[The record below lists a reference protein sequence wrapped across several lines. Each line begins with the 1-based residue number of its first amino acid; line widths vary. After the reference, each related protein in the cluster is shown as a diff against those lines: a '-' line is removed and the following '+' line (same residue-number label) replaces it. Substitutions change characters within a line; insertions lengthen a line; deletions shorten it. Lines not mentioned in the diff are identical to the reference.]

1 MQEAGAED
9 CKSIETDKNFDLDS
23 YISAPW
29 YPQYM
34 KEQSYQKK
42 AEYSCT
48 KAEYHTKKN
57 NLWGWEIDV
66 ENSNED
72 KNTFLINCESVKY
85 GFFGNL
91 AVISKTA
98 FGILTANM
106 DTCYTDTVGDWKVG
120 IEHGKHG
127 PMREDINNW
136 GNEVAIA
143 GFQIIAM
150 T

>member
-1 MQEAGAED
+1 MSVTCWVFFPGKLKDRIHLLPVSTSGA
-9 CKSIETDKNFDLDS
+9 
-23 YISAPW
+23 
-29 YPQYM
+29 
-34 KEQSYQKK
+34 
-42 AEYSCT
+42 
-48 KAEYHTKKN
+48 
-57 NLWGWEIDV
+57 
-66 ENSNED
+66 
-72 KNTFLINCESVKY
+72 FLINCEGAKY

-91 AVISKTA
+91 EVISKTA
-98 FGILTANM
+98 FSILTACM
-106 DTCYTDTVGDWKVG
+106 DTCDTDTVADWKVG